1 MSYATLLVYVDAA
14 TESDTAVR
22 IAADLADKFNA
33 TLIGLCALEVRPQF
47 VTDGIVL
54 PDAVQADINEQRA
67 KLADKGVWFR
77 SIAETG
83 RRKVEWRAM
92 LDFPTEALAR
102 EARCAD
108 LVVVRRVGGSGDP
121 YAALDPGGAILK
133 LGRPVLVVPDGVAAL
148 RAEHVVI
155 GWKDRREARR
165 AVCDALP
172 FLRDA
177 ARVTIV
183 EICNAGEEDAARANM
198 DDVARHLARHRV
210 GGGPRVILHQNGSGA
225 AALIKVAAEEGAD
238 LIVAGAYGHSRL
250 GEWIFGGVTRDLLAT
265 SPISCLMSH

>member
-14 TESDTAVR
+14 EEAETAVR
-22 IAADLADKFNA
+22 AAAGLADRFNA

-47 VTDGIVL
+47 VTEGVVL
-54 PDAVQADINEQRA
+54 PDAVQADIREKRA

-77 SIAETG
+77 SIAEPG

-108 LVVVRRVGGSGDP
+108 LVVVRRAAGSPDP
-121 YAALDPGGAILK
+121 YSALDPGGAILSV
-133 LGRPVLVVPDGVAAL
+133 GRPVLVVPDGVVAP

-155 GWKDRREARR
+155 GWKERREARR
-165 AVCDALP
+165 ALRDALP

-177 ARVTIV
+177 GRVTIV
-183 EICNAGEEDAARANM
+183 EICNRGEEDAARDHM
-198 DDVARHLARHRV
+198 DDVARYLERHRIN
-210 GGGPRVILHQNGSGA
+210 GGPRVILHQNGSGA

-238 LIVAGAYGHSRL
+238 LLVTGAYGHSRL
-250 GEWIFGGVTRDLLAT
+250 GEWMFGGVTRDLLAT
-265 SPISCLMSH
+265 SPICCLMSH